1 MDTKLHEAVRYC
13 DIDGVLAALKEKFD
27 PNSVGVLKWTPV
39 QEAARAGE
47 RDILFHLLA
56 HGGTVCVCVCACVL
70 ACVCVCVC
78 VGVGVYV

>member
-13 DIDGVLAALKEKFD
+13 DIDGVLAALKENFD

-47 RDILFHLLA
+47 RDILFYLLT
-56 HGGTVCVCVCACVL
+56 HGGTVCVCVC
-70 ACVCVCVC
+70 VCVCV
-78 VGVGVYV
+78 